1 MRVSVSEKT
10 VIITENSQVNY
21 GEHGVNMCL
30 FTLPEC
36 FKDLYVTAVF
46 DGIPVPVSGGEC
58 VIPSLKK
65 GNVTL
70 GVYAYKKTGDQVE
83 VMYSPRP
90 TVFYVGEG
98 SFCEEEMAEDVP
110 TVGRFEEYCN
120 AVIMRLSQFL
130 ENSKSLILEG
140 TCPALRGYSQ
150 GSAVRLD
157 DVSPFPHKV
166 KVNFVN
172 ESGEAVSGI
181 TAKICGKNLFDG
193 VTTDGNSSPQ
203 IYRRVEMFLPVGKY
217 TLSFSEDVYFQAKS
231 NNVTYT
237 RTGNRIFYL
246 TVTEAGKSFVQFRLN
261 ESSTTPWDS
270 SVKIQ
275 LEIGNVATQFQEY
288 VGQIR
293 ELASGENG
301 FEADA
306 LHPCMSVL
314 PLSADIVAQVSYNRD
329 INMVIPLLEASAV
342 KGGEV

>member
-10 VIITENSQVNY
+10 VTITENSQVNY
-21 GEHGVNMCL
+21 GEHGVNVCF

-36 FKDLYVTAVF
+36 FNDLCVTAVF

-70 GVYAYKKTGDQVE
+70 GVYAYKRVGEQVE
-83 VMYSPRP
+83 VMYSPKP

-98 SFCEEEMAEDVP
+98 SFCEDEMAEEVP
-110 TVGRFEEYCN
+110 AVGRFEEYCN

-130 ENSKSLILEG
+130 ENSKGVFLSEAS
-140 TCPALRGYSQ
+140 PALKGYSA
-150 GSAVRLD
+150 GYAVRLD

-166 KVNFVN
+166 KVDFAN

-193 VTTDGNSSPQ
+193 ATTDGNSSPQ

-217 TLSFSEDVYFQAKS
+217 TLSFSKDVYFQAKS
-231 NNVTYT
+231 NNMTYT

-246 TVTEAGKSFVQFRLN
+246 TVIEAGESFVQFRLN

-293 ELASGENG
+293 VLASGENG

-306 LHPCMSVL
+306 LHPCISVL
-314 PLSADIVAQVSYNRD
+314 PLATGIVAQVSYNRD
-329 INMVIPLLEASAV
+329 INKVIPLLEASAV